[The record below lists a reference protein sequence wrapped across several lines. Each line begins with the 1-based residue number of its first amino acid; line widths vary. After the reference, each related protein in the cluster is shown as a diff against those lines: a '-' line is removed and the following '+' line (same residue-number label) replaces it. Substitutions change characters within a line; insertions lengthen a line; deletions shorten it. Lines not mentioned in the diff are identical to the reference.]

1 MNQKMKSFKV
11 FTGLGY
17 RILLFAVLPL
27 VLLGLQLFISVVF
40 QGTGIPLFAATL
52 VIVEIMADNW
62 FLGGIQEKNA
72 IKIDYLKTS
81 VRGMKVMKNV
91 LIMDVARRFLS
102 CAGILGLCQAI
113 AQAAAQAAARGIS
126 VSDERR
132 IAFLPLCMTLFTV
145 YFLSALGVFIARFF
159 SYLWVNLLCGYIG
172 WITGL
177 IACLTWISLPL
188 PGLMAAG
195 ILCGLVVLSVGISVL
210 MVKIA
215 MMKVEGSYYD
225 K

>member
-1 MNQKMKSFKV
+1 MKQKMKSFKV
-11 FTGLGY
+11 FTSLGY

-27 VLLGLQLFISVVF
+27 VLLGLQLFISAVY

-62 FLGGIQEKNA
+62 FLGGIQEKNSA
-72 IKIDYLKTS
+72 KIDYLKTS
-81 VRGMKVMKNV
+81 ARGMKVMKNV

-102 CAGILGLCQAI
+102 CAGILALCQAI
-113 AQAAAQAAARGIS
+113 AQASACGTGVSGERG
-126 VSDERR
+126 
-132 IAFLPLCMTLFTV
+132 IAFLPLWMTLFTV

-172 WITGL
+172 SIAGL
-177 IACLTWISLPL
+177 VICLIWISLPL

-195 ILCGLVVLSVGISVL
+195 ILFGLVVLSVGISVL
-210 MVKIA
+210 MVEIA
-215 MMKVEGSYYD
+215 MIKVEGSYYD
-225 K
+225 I